1 MRVYELAR
9 ELDVNSKEILELLQ
23 QQMNIELNNHMA
35 SVNDQVA
42 AKIRKL
48 VLSARQ
54 PAAAAPAAPPKES
67 QPARPTKAAGKDA
80 RAASHPAAGPA
91 GASTKASPTAS
102 PAPSDEAIEPEE
114 EILLDP
120 RLAELR
126 TEERIRRQ
134 KQLREEAELRRRR
147 ERERQNQQR
156 GRFQTEA
163 PRIQEIALAGPV
175 TVGELAQQMGVAAT
189 DVIRRLM
196 AMGVMAAINQQI
208 DVQTAA
214 RVAAEF
220 GVRVEDRTRAAAA
233 GGSARPAVK
242 ALLAGDD
249 PSRAVPR
256 APVVTVLGHVDH
268 GKTSLL
274 DAIRSTRVAQG
285 EAGGITQHIGASTV
299 EWQGKR
305 IVFLDTPGHEAFTA
319 MRARGA
325 QVTDIAVLVV
335 AADDGVMPQTVEA
348 ISHARNAGVPIIVA
362 LNKIDKDN
370 ANPDRVKQ
378 QLAEHDLIPEEW
390 GGDTIVVP
398 VSAIQRKG
406 IDELLE
412 MILLVA
418 ELQELKADPKRRAVG
433 TIIEAQ
439 LDRGRGPV
447 ATVLVQTGTLRRGD
461 AFVAGRTWGRV
472 RAMVDDR
479 GRPLDRAGPST
490 PVEVLGFED
499 VPNAGDA
506 FEVVADEKTAREI
519 AQVRQEEQR
528 REDLEA
534 RKAVSLA
541 DFHQRSRAGADK
553 ELRLIIKADVQG
565 SLEAIRAAL
574 EKVRTEE
581 AYATIIHMAVGA
593 ISASDVML
601 ASASDAVIL
610 GFNVRPDA
618 NARQEAERAGVEIKT
633 YRVIY
638 DLVDDVRDAL
648 KGMLSPKYE
657 EAVLGQAEVRQVFKV
672 PNVGA
677 VAGCYV
683 QEGRIVRGAAARL
696 LRAGVVV
703 YDGRI
708 ASLKRFKDDVREVA
722 AGYECGI
729 GLERFN
735 DIKEGDVIE
744 AYEQREVSR

>member
-48 VLSARQ
+48 IQSARQ
-54 PAAAAPAAPPKES
+54 PAAAPAPAPKES

-80 RAASHPAAGPA
+80 RAASHPAAGPG
-91 GASTKASPTAS
+91 GANTKASPTAS

-134 KQLREEAELRRRR
+134 KQLREEAEQRRRR
-147 ERERQNQQR
+147 ERERLSQRR
-156 GRFQTEA
+156 GRFEPET
-163 PRIQEIALAGPV
+163 PRIQEITLTGPV

-189 DVIRRLM
+189 DVIRKLM
-196 AMGVMAAINQQI
+196 GMGVMAAINQQI

-214 RVAAEF
+214 RAAKEF
-220 GVRVEDRTRAAAA
+220 GVTVVDTSREAATA
-233 GGSARPAVK
+233 GSVKPAVK

-362 LNKIDKDN
+362 LNKIDKEN
-370 ANPDRVKQ
+370 ANPERVKQ
-378 QLAEHDLIPEEW
+378 QLAEHDLLPEEW

-398 VSAIQRKG
+398 VSAVQRKG

-461 AFVAGRTWGRV
+461 AFVAGRTWGKV

-479 GRPLDRAGPST
+479 GRNLDRAGPST

-499 VPNAGDA
+499 VPDAGDA
-506 FEVVADEKTAREI
+506 FEVVADEKTARDI
-519 AQVRQEEQR
+519 AASRQEAQRQEE
-528 REDLEA
+528 LEA

-541 DFHQRSRAGADK
+541 DFHQRSQVGADK

-565 SLEAIRAAL
+565 SLEAIRASL

-601 ASASDAVIL
+601 AAASDAVIL

-638 DLVDDVRDAL
+638 DLIDDVRDAL
-648 KGMLSPKYE
+648 AGMLSPKYE
-657 EAVLGQAEVRQVFKV
+657 EAVVGQAEVRQVFKV
-672 PNVGA
+672 PSVGV

-683 QEGRIVRGAAARL
+683 QEGRIARGASVRL
-696 LRAGVVV
+696 LRNGVVV

-729 GLERFN
+729 GLERFH